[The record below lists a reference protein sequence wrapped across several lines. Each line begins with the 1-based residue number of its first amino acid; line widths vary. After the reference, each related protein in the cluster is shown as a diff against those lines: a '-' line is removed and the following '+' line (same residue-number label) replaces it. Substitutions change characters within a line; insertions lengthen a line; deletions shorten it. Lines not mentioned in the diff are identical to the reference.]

1 MQYKI
6 VGIAQVYNELRKGNL
21 ERFVKYVMPLVDALV
36 VYDDA
41 STDGSYEYM
50 PNHTPHVIRGTRN
63 DFTDEVSHKQTLL
76 DHALKL
82 EPDFILWLDADEVL
96 SRNAES
102 RLQELCAHCM
112 ENGLDGMSIHE
123 LNLWRSYSWRRVDNA
138 YDDGWFV
145 RLWRVTRGMSFTQAA
160 PGLHQA
166 HYPPSIQKIERATD
180 VQVIHYGFASER
192 WLAYK
197 YLTYKTH
204 GQSGWALDRLLDETT
219 LKLEKVP
226 PEVFP
231 EGLWADDKRPEKRS
245 FRDALRSAEQYR
257 AEVFVPG
264 VSIIC
269 LIYKSVKWLEFVY
282 EQVLRYTDL
291 SNKEFFFVANDA
303 SETVLCYLRD
313 HYIPHV
319 IWNNTLEQHQEWYIN
334 NVYRA
339 WNYGARVA
347 RGDYLLFINSDMAF
361 SPGWFERL
369 FEKLN
374 GRNCVTARLTESGKL
389 TSGEYAISQD
399 FGRSVEEYDEDSF
412 LNYAKSISESAAKD
426 GGLFMPLLI
435 RRADFLRVSGY
446 PEGNIVPGS
455 DLLNPSIAKK
465 GEPCVSGDAVL
476 MQKLQSIGI
485 QHQTTFDSIVYH
497 FQCGE
502 MDESPSEVVHQTK
515 PSVIICNDYLRG
527 RMGEKV
533 MWGFLLD
540 SLPNSAGVDMT
551 VVGTDGDFA
560 HNAWGYIQRCYPQSA
575 IIVQN
580 ATFIDLVDPD
590 RFTIAYLQDNLR
602 EMGRPSERQERN
614 LHRADLLVTN
624 SRLTVLSYPEFQFE
638 VIPIGVDATLFRP
651 MDKTMLRREFGFPS
665 GKIGIFVGDFTEVK
679 GWSKVQKLVEGRKDI
694 FWILVSKDTAG
705 RPAVALKQES
715 YSTQH
720 KDKKTYQ
727 ADNCRTYNMIEQ
739 SLLAK
744 LLNCADFFIIGS
756 SVETECLAAVEACM
770 CDIPVVMR
778 KTGVFADFTEEE
790 RTQTGVF
797 GDDFEQAVDL
807 IFARSFSPRKV
818 MLDKGL
824 SLEAMICRW
833 VKVLQQAHLT
843 VALRNAKMQNKN
855 RAQMAST
862 DMLPLVSIIT
872 PAYNRASYL
881 DETIQS
887 VLKQDY
893 PRIEYIVLDDGSTD
907 NTKEVL
913 EKYTGRVI
921 WETHPNMGETRTVNK
936 GWSMAHGEIV
946 AVVNSD
952 DPLLPG
958 AVSAAVAFMQL
969 HPDILVAYPNWNV
982 IGPDSKVTGHA
993 QVLEYDYLYM
1003 LRRHHCIVG
1012 PGAFIRRKAFE
1023 LAGMRDPEF
1032 KYVADFEYW
1041 LRLGLHGKFARIPKT
1056 LATWREHPDAASL
1069 SHKGAAM
1076 ANEHIRL
1083 MQKLYSRPDLPP
1095 EVRKIRAEAFSWAHH
1110 IAAVTAGTA
1119 RGAAVKHHLKSM
1131 LYHPRS
1137 YLSNLARLAMV
1148 LSAILRVILP
1158 KSLFN
1163 VLAQV
1168 WRTVRPILA
1177 KGLGLLRRSSI
1188 G

>member
-1 MQYKI
+1 MRYKI
-6 VGIAQVYNELRKGNL
+6 VCIVQIYNELRKGNL
-21 ERFVKYVMPLVDALV
+21 ERFVKYVTPLVDELV

-50 PNHTPHVIRGTRN
+50 LDHASHVIRGTRN
-63 DFTDEVSHKQTLL
+63 DFANEISHKQALL
-76 DHALKL
+76 EYALKL
-82 EPDFILWLDADEVL
+82 VPDFILWLDADEVL
-96 SRNAES
+96 TRNAET
-102 RLQELCAHCM
+102 RLQELCAYCV
-112 ENGLDGMSIHE
+112 ENGIDGMSLHE

-602 EMGRPSERQERN
+602 EMGRPSEQQERN

-624 SRLTVLSYPEFQFE
+624 SRLTALSYPEFQFE

-679 GWSKVQKLVEGRKDI
+679 GWSKVQQLVEGRKDI
-694 FWILVSKDTAG
+694 FWILVS
-705 RPAVALKQES
+705 
-715 YSTQH
+715 

-778 KTGVFADFTEEE
+778 KTGVFADFTKEE

-797 GDDFEQAVDL
+797 SDDFEQAVDL

-843 VALRNAKMQNKN
+843 VALRNAEMQNKN

-958 AVSAAVAFMQL
+958 AVSVAVAFMRS
-969 HPDILVAYPNWNV
+969 HPDILVAYPDWDFIDQGSN
-982 IGPDSKVTGHA
+982 VTGHI
-993 QVLEYDYLYM
+993 QVREYDYLYM
-1003 LRRHHCIVG
+1003 VRRHDCTPG
-1012 PGAFIRRKAFE
+1012 PGVFIRRKAFE
-1023 LAGMRDPEF
+1023 LTEMRDPEF

-1041 LRLGLHGKFARIPKT
+1041 LRLGLYGKFARIPKT
-1056 LATWREHPDAASL
+1056 LATFRVHPDSTTV
-1069 SHKGAAM
+1069 SHRGAAM
-1076 ANEHIRL
+1076 ATEHIRL
-1083 MQKLYSRPDLPP
+1083 VKKFYSRPDLPT
-1095 EVRKIRAEAFSWAHH
+1095 EARKVRAEALCWAHIVAG
-1110 IAAVTAGTA
+1110 IACGRAHWPAYRHYFQA
-1119 RGAAVKHHLKSM
+1119 M
-1131 LYHPRS
+1131 LYHPRAFS
-1137 YLSNLARLAMV
+1137 GALNVWILGCFGRWTTALSQVLPRPLFKVLQWGWQITKKGRRLVM
-1148 LSAILRVILP
+1148 R
-1158 KSLFN
+1158 SL
-1163 VLAQV
+1163 VA
-1168 WRTVRPILA
+1168 
-1177 KGLGLLRRSSI
+1177 LGK
-1188 G
+1188 